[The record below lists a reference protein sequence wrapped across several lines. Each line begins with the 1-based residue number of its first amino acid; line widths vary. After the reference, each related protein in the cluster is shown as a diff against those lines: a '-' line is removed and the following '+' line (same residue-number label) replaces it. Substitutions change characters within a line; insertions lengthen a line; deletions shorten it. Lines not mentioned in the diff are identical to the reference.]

1 MLTIRILIERRK
13 FEFVKKKKNIS
24 EVNFTVSAEA
34 EKCPSATV
42 KDIDML
48 TELKLGQTDITFVRN
63 EVEIVSKK

>member
-13 FEFVKKKKNIS
+13 FEFVKKKNIS